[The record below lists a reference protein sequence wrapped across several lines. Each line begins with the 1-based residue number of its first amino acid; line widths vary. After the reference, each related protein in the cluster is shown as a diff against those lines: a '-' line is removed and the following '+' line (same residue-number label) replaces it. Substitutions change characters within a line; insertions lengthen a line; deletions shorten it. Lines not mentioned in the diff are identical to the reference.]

1 MMSESELAFNVNGEP
16 FEVPGAAA
24 WWRVRRLKAKGAP
37 EVVYSREGPPL
48 ILSIDADM
56 DDLRREAR
64 RREGRYR
71 LDALDERH
79 EPIAGCPAG
88 YVCIDDGDPTVES
101 ATVAKAAPVVTT
113 ADQALIEAMRIQ
125 AGLAQS
131 IVDKF
136 ATMLEASAVLLR
148 AAENAGMPRRL
159 PRFFLDVGEDEG
171 GDEGQ
176 DDKPTN
182 DEAEQTNAAP
192 KSGLPA
198 IVDSVMAAGATALVN
213 AIVNGQIKIP
223 GGLGA
228 LIDCRRAVPKDS
240 GAAAP
245 ATLVPGVVP
254 APGPRDPAPAPGAAM
269 PPVPPPAT
277 PVQVASIAAPTAPP
291 GPVAEVPEDL
301 PTIDAA
307 TMQHFQTILHVLTL
321 DEQMHVQALAAEL
334 PPPQL
339 RTWIQEL
346 QRLSVS
352 DGAAKIRAFL
362 REAAASGTGGGAPL
376 RSGTSG
382 TPGSGGVS

>member
-245 ATLVPGVVP
+245 AT
-254 APGPRDPAPAPGAAM
+254 
-269 PPVPPPAT
+269 